1 MASVNAGNS
10 CVLVD
15 TGPLVA
21 LLNER
26 DAAHA
31 SCKAIAQL
39 LPRPLLTTW
48 LVLAEAAWLLRRT
61 ADGPLHLLRLVEGG
75 VVTCPD
81 LDPQAP
87 GWMAS
92 CLQKYAD
99 LKPQLAD
106 VSLVYLAER
115 DGISSIFT
123 LDRRDFSVYRI
134 NQNQPLK
141 LLPGE

>member
-1 MASVNAGNS
+1 VNTGNNR
-10 CVLVD
+10 VLVD
-15 TGPLVA
+15 AGPLVA
-21 LLNER
+21 LLNQN

-31 SCKAIAQL
+31 SCTAIAQRL
-39 LPRPLLTTW
+39 SQPLLTTW

-61 ADGPLHLLRLVEGG
+61 AEGPLHLLRLVEGG
-75 VVTCPD
+75 VVACPD
-81 LDPQAP
+81 LDSQAP
-87 GWMAS
+87 SWMAS
-92 CLQKYAD
+92 CLQKYSD

-115 DGISSIFT
+115 DGISSVFT

-134 NQNQPLK
+134 KQNQPMR